1 MDKDFKPIN
10 NIYLNQ
16 AFDGEVYEKNAL
28 GMSTDSKGICL
39 C

>member
-16 AFDGEVYEKNAL
+16 AFDGEVYEKTLLECQQIA
-28 GMSTDSKGICL
+28 
-39 C
+39 

>member
-16 AFDGEVYEKNAL
+16 AFDGEYMKKRSWNVNR
-28 GMSTDSKGICL
+28 
-39 C
+39 

>member
-16 AFDGEVYEKNAL
+16 AFEARYMKKRSWNVNR
-28 GMSTDSKGICL
+28 
-39 C
+39 

>member
-16 AFDGEVYEKNAL
+16 AFDGEVYEKRSWNVNR
-28 GMSTDSKGICL
+28 
-39 C
+39 